1 MPDTSGAW
9 GGSSQWRQCC
19 SKSTKTPQHPPSN
32 HHCLVFTAAEGFC
45 GSSPPPISPLSSTLP
60 FFPHPHPPIHHPLLL
75 PLPYSHLLQPRT
87 KRHTCYEDGCAASDE
102 CIRCIH
108 LACQV
113 RSDACQWS
121 SVISFHIEAFS
132 SVSSHVCPRLVHSG
146 GCGPRIAERVSCSP
160 PPLWPPLC
168 NG

>member
-45 GSSPPPISPLSSTLP
+45 GSSPPPPPPISLLSPPLSYPSLTLTLQYTIP
-60 FFPHPHPPIHHPLLL
+60 FSYP
-75 PLPYSHLLQPRT
+75 PYSHLLQPRT
-87 KRHTCYEDGCAASDE
+87 TRHTCDEDGCAASDE

-113 RSDACQWS
+113 RSDA
-121 SVISFHIEAFS
+121 
-132 SVSSHVCPRLVHSG
+132 SG
-146 GCGPRIAERVSCSP
+146 AQASTLKLSA
-160 PPLWPPLC
+160 L
-168 NG
+168 